1 MGQSGEGESV
11 FGKDLMS
18 SLRGKGLY
26 NMYEFLHLL
35 YHNRQDFK
43 QLSSS
48 SQPLS
53 TSELMKEIFLLED
66 PQKEL

>member
-1 MGQSGEGESV
+1 M

-18 SLRGKGLY
+18 SGSLHGKGSY
-26 NMYEFLHLL
+26 NMDEFLHLL
-35 YHNRQDFK
+35 YHNHQDFR